1 MEVLTP
7 EEVEELLW
15 ELEKRF
21 GVVINGPQDDNK
33 KERDV
38 TVPAP

>member
-21 GVVINGPQDDNK
+21 GGGTNVSQNNSK
-33 KERDV
+33 KEGEMYEIG
-38 TVPAP
+38 